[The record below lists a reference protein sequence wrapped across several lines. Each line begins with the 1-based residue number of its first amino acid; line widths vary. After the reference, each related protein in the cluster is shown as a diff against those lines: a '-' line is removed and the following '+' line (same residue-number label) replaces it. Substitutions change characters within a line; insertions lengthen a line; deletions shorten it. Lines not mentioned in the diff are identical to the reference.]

1 MGNPFLSSK
10 TFINLTLFIKY
21 PIPKTMRPWSKPQ
34 QASARQK
41 KQPPRR
47 YDRFRLINGNHDY
60 QKAVPEG
67 AVEYTVRLRKGG
79 KLAYFNYDLAKEM
92 GLIAR
97 DHPQKMNHKLSQTVL
112 NTFGIQIINEYDV
125 MHHTLIPQ
133 KTIKPN
139 RYMATRYLQLQHPGK
154 TGRTSGD
161 GRSIWNGQI
170 SYRGTTWDVSSCG
183 TGATCLSPA
192 AAIHK
197 KFFQTGDPFV
207 NYGCGYAELDDGIS
221 AALLSEIFYRNGIT
235 TERTLAVI
243 EYPKGFA
250 INIRA
255 GTNLLRP
262 SHLFRY
268 LKQGDLEGLR
278 AAVDYYSDRQVSN
291 GHWPKQLSQKKRY
304 AYLAEYIA
312 KRFAQAT
319 ARFESD
325 YLFVWLD
332 WDGDNILMDGG
343 IIDYGSVRQF
353 GLYHHEYRFDDTDR
367 WSTTI
372 PEQKRKARYIV
383 QTFIQ
388 MSDYLASRQKKPIQ
402 HFTRHKLLK
411 VFDQE
416 FEQNLYRHLLYKIG
430 FNKSHRDYLLKE
442 HPGLIKKFKTT
453 FSYFEK
459 AKAKRGPH
467 KVLDGHTWDAIYC
480 MRDILRELPAHL
492 FEKDT
497 IMSPKEFMG
506 TMASSYASKRDRMLP
521 ETKIRKIHEFQKRYR
536 ALVQQTARSFKTTE
550 RKILLELGMRSS
562 IINQY
567 DRITGNS
574 IIEVTNK
581 VLRERKKLSFDEMQ
595 KVFQDFIHYQKMRP
609 EPGAKKDMKSPN
621 VLEERRSQQVMNKI
635 IGLVRENRESL

>member
-1 MGNPFLSSK
+1 
-10 TFINLTLFIKY
+10 
-21 PIPKTMRPWSKPQ
+21 
-34 QASARQK
+34 
-41 KQPPRR
+41 
-47 YDRFRLINGNHDY
+47 
-60 QKAVPEG
+60 
-67 AVEYTVRLRKGG
+67 
-79 KLAYFNYDLAKEM
+79 
-92 GLIAR
+92 
-97 DHPQKMNHKLSQTVL
+97 
-112 NTFGIQIINEYDV
+112 
-125 MHHTLIPQ
+125 
-133 KTIKPN
+133 
-139 RYMATRYLQLQHPGK
+139 MATRYLQSQHPDK

-192 AAIHK
+192 TANEK
-197 KFFQTGDPFV
+197 KFFKTGDPFV
-207 NYGCGYAELDDGIS
+207 NYGCGYADILDGIS
-221 AALLSEIFYRNGIT
+221 AALLSEIFYRNGIA

-243 EYPKGFA
+243 EYQKGFS
-250 INIRA
+250 INVRA

-278 AAVDYYSDRQVSN
+278 TAVDYFIDRQGSN
-291 GHWPKQLSQKKRY
+291 GHWPKHCSRKKSY
-304 AYLAEYIA
+304 AYLAEYLA
-312 KRFAQAT
+312 RRLAQAT

-388 MSDYLASRQKKPIQ
+388 MSDFLVRGKKNPIQ

-416 FEQNLYRHLLYKIG
+416 FEHNLYRHLLYKIG
-430 FNKSHRDYLLKE
+430 FNESHREYLFKE
-442 HPGLIKKFKTT
+442 HQDLIKKFKEV

-459 AKAKRGPH
+459 AKSHRGPH
-467 KVLDGHTWDAIYC
+467 NVLDGQTWDAIYC

-492 FEKDT
+492 FEKKS
-497 IMSPKEFMG
+497 IMTPEEFME
-506 TMASSYASKRDRMLP
+506 TIASSYANKRDRRLHDAK
-521 ETKIRKIHEFQKRYR
+521 TRKIQEFQKRYM
-536 ALVQQTARSFKTTE
+536 ALVRQTAKTFKKTE

-574 IIEVTNK
+574 ILEVTDN
-581 VLRERKKLSFDEMQ
+581 VLRERKRLSFDGMQ
-595 KVFQDFIHYQKMRP
+595 KVIQDFIHYQKMRP
-609 EPGAKKDMKSPN
+609 EPDSKKDMKTLNS
-621 VLEERRSQQVMNKI
+621 VEQQRTQQVMDKI
-635 IGLVRENRESL
+635 MGLVRENRESL

>member
-1 MGNPFLSSK
+1 MK
-10 TFINLTLFIKY
+10 QI
-21 PIPKTMRPWSKPQ
+21 SKPKRDPTQ
-34 QASARQK
+34 QGKQAS
-41 KQPPRR
+41 RR
-47 YDRFRLINGNHDY
+47 YDRFHLINGNHDF
-60 QKAVPEG
+60 QKAIPKGTVQ
-67 AVEYTVRLRKGG
+67 YSVRLRKGG

-92 GLIAR
+92 GLITR
-97 DHPQKMNHKLSQTVL
+97 DHPQKMNHKLSQTIL

-125 MHHTLIPQ
+125 MHHIPIP
-133 KTIKPN
+133 KKMIKPN
-139 RYMATRYLQLQHPGK
+139 TYMATRYLQLQHPDK

-170 SYRGTTWDVSSCG
+170 SYRGTTWDISSCG

-192 AAIHK
+192 AARQK
-197 KFFQTGDPFV
+197 KFFKTGDPFV
-207 NYGCGYAELDDGIS
+207 SYGCGYSELEDGIA
-221 AALLSEIFYRNGIT
+221 AALLSEIFFRNGIA

-243 EYPKGFA
+243 EYPKKFS
-250 INIRA
+250 INVRT

-268 LKQGDLEGLR
+268 LKQGDLAGLR
-278 AAVDYYSDRQVSN
+278 SAVDYFIDRQISN
-291 GHWPKQLSQKKRY
+291 GHWPKHLSQKRSY
-304 AYLAEYIA
+304 TYLAEYIA
-312 KRFAQAT
+312 RRFAEAT

-388 MSDYLASRQKKPIQ
+388 LSDFLVKGKKNPIQ
-402 HFTRHKLLK
+402 TYTGHKLLTM
-411 VFDQE
+411 FDKE
-416 FEQNLYRHLLYKIG
+416 FEQHLYRHLLYKIG
-430 FNKSHRDYLLKE
+430 FNEFHREYLLKE
-442 HPGLIKKFKTT
+442 HQDLIKNFKKV

-459 AKAKRGPH
+459 TKSRRGPH
-467 KVLDGHTWDAIYC
+467 KVMDGQTWDAIYC
-480 MRDILRELPAHL
+480 MRDILRELPVYL
-492 FEKDT
+492 FGKKT
-497 IMSPKEFMG
+497 FMSPELFLE
-506 TMASSYASKRDRMLP
+506 TLASSYASKRDRTLDG
-521 ETKIRKIHEFQKRYR
+521 TKTRKIHEFQKRYW
-536 ALVQQTARSFKTTE
+536 ALVQQTARAFKTTE
-550 RKILLELGMRSS
+550 RKILLELGMRAS

-574 IIEVTNK
+574 ILEVTGK
-581 VLRERKKLSFDEMQ
+581 VLRERKRLSFDDMH
-595 KVFQDFIHYQKMRP
+595 KVIQDFIHYQKMQP
-609 EPGAKKDMKSPN
+609 DSEKKHDMKNLNS
-621 VLEERRSQQVMNKI
+621 VEQRRSQQVMHKI

>member
-1 MGNPFLSSK
+1 MPNPKRS
-10 TFINLTLFIKY
+10 
-21 PIPKTMRPWSKPQ
+21 PV
-34 QASARQK
+34 RQG
-41 KQPPRR
+41 KQDPRR
-47 YDRFRLINGNHDY
+47 YDRFRLINGKHDF
-60 QKAVPEG
+60 QKAVPQG
-67 AVEYTVRLRKGG
+67 AVEYAVRLRQGG

-92 GLIAR
+92 GLIPR

-112 NTFGIQIINEYDV
+112 DTFGIQIINEYDV
-125 MHHTLIPQ
+125 MHHTPIP
-133 KTIKPN
+133 KKHMKPN
-139 RYMATRYLQLQHPGK
+139 KYMATRYLQSQHPDN

-192 AAIHK
+192 TAIQK
-197 KFFQTGDPFV
+197 KFFKSGDPSV
-207 NYGCGYAELDDGIS
+207 NYGCGYSELDDGIA
-221 AALLSEIFYRNGIT
+221 AALLSEIFYRNGIA

-243 EYPKGFA
+243 EYPKGFS
-250 INIRA
+250 INVRT

-278 AAVDYYSDRQVSN
+278 TAVDYFVDRQVSN
-291 GHWPKQLSQKKRY
+291 GHWPKHLSRKKSY

-312 KRFAQAT
+312 RRFAQAT

-372 PEQKRKARYIV
+372 PEQKRMARYIV

-388 MSDYLASRQKKPIQ
+388 LSDYLLRGKKSPIQ
-402 HFTRHKLLK
+402 KFTRHKLLT

-416 FEQNLYRHLLYKIG
+416 FEQHLSRHLLYKIG
-430 FNKSHRDYLLKE
+430 FNESHREYLLKK
-442 HPGLIKKFKTT
+442 HQDLIKKFKGVC
-453 FSYFEK
+453 SYFEK
-459 AKAKRGPH
+459 AKSQRGPH
-467 KVLDGHTWDAIYC
+467 NVLDGRTWDAIYC

-492 FEKDT
+492 FEKEE
-497 IMSPKEFMG
+497 IMTPKVFME
-506 TMASSYASKRDRMLP
+506 TMASSYANKRDRTLT
-521 ETKIRKIHEFQKRYR
+521 EAKIRKIQEFQKRYR
-536 ALVQQTARSFKTTE
+536 ALVRQTAKAFKQTE
-550 RKILLELGMRSS
+550 RKILLELGMRAS

-574 IIEVTNK
+574 ILEVTEK
-581 VLRERKKLSFDEMQ
+581 VLRERKRLTFDEMQ
-595 KVFQDFIHYQKMRP
+595 KVIQDFIHYQKLQP
-609 EPGAKKDMKSPN
+609 DPDTKKDMKN
-621 VLEERRSQQVMNKI
+621 LNAVEERRSQQVMNKI
-635 IGLVRENRESL
+635 IGLVREHRESL

>member
-1 MGNPFLSSK
+1 MKPTSQ
-10 TFINLTLFIKY
+10 
-21 PIPKTMRPWSKPQ
+21 PK
-34 QASARQK
+34 QAPSRQA
-41 KQPPRR
+41 KQAPRR
-47 YDRFRLINGNHDY
+47 YDRFHLINGKHDF
-60 QKAVPEG
+60 QKAVPHG
-67 AVEYTVRLRKGG
+67 VVEYSVRLRKGG
-79 KLAYFNYDLAKEM
+79 KLAYFNYELAKEM
-92 GLIAR
+92 GLIGK
-97 DHPQKMNHKLSQTVL
+97 DHPQKMNRRLSQMVL
-112 NTFGIQIINEYDV
+112 DTFGIQIINEYDV
-125 MHHTLIPQ
+125 MNHTPIH
-133 KTIKPN
+133 KKDIKPN
-139 RYMATRYLQLQHPGK
+139 TYMATRYLQLQHPDK

-161 GRSIWNGQI
+161 GRSLWNGQI
-170 SYRGTTWDVSSCG
+170 AYRGKTWDVSSCG

-197 KFFQTGDPFV
+197 KFFKTGDLFV
-207 NYGCGYAELDDGIS
+207 NYGCGYAELDDGIA
-221 AALLSEIFYRNGIT
+221 AALLSEIFHRNSIA

-250 INIRA
+250 INVRA

-278 AAVDYYSDRQVSN
+278 TAVDYFIDRQMSN
-291 GHWPKQLSQKKRY
+291 RHWSKQRSRKKSY
-304 AYLAEYIA
+304 TYLAEYIA

-388 MSDYLASRQKKPIQ
+388 MSDFLVSGKKKPI
-402 HFTRHKLLK
+402 HNFSRHTLLK

-416 FEQNLYRHLLYKIG
+416 FEQHLYRHLLYKIG
-430 FNKSHRDYLLKE
+430 FTKSHREYLLNK
-442 HPGLIKKFKTT
+442 HQDLIQPFKAV

-459 AKAKRGPH
+459 AKSHRGPH
-467 KVLDGHTWDAIYC
+467 KVLDGQSWDAIYC

-492 FEKDT
+492 FENDVFMT
-497 IMSPKEFMG
+497 PKVFME
-506 TMASSYASKRDRMLP
+506 TMASSYASKRDKTLH
-521 ETKIRKIHEFQKRYR
+521 ESKTRKIHEFQKRYR
-536 ALVQQTARSFKTTE
+536 GLVQQTAKAFNKPE
-550 RKILLELGMRSS
+550 RNILLELGMRSS

-574 IIEVTNK
+574 IIEVTDK
-581 VLRERKKLSFDEMQ
+581 VLKERKNLSFDEMQ
-595 KVFQDFIHYQKMRP
+595 KVFHDFIHYQKMKPDPNTKNGR
-609 EPGAKKDMKSPN
+609 KSLN
-621 VLEERRSQQVMNKI
+621 SVEERRSQHVMHKI

>member
-1 MGNPFLSSK
+1 M
-10 TFINLTLFIKY
+10 
-21 PIPKTMRPWSKPQ
+21 
-34 QASARQK
+34 
-41 KQPPRR
+41 
-47 YDRFRLINGNHDY
+47 
-60 QKAVPEG
+60 
-67 AVEYTVRLRKGG
+67 EYAARLRKGG

-97 DHPQKMNHKLSQTVL
+97 VHPQKMNYKLSQTVL
-112 NTFGIQIINEYDV
+112 DTFGIQIINEYDV
-125 MHHTLIPQ
+125 MHHTPIP
-133 KTIKPN
+133 KKDMKPN
-139 RYMATRYLQLQHPGK
+139 KYMATRYLQSQHPDK

-197 KFFQTGDPFV
+197 KFFKTGDPSV
-207 NYGCGYAELDDGIS
+207 SYGCGYSELVDGMA
-221 AALLSEIFYRNGIT
+221 AALLSEIFYKNGIA

-243 EYPKGFA
+243 EYAKGFS
-250 INIRA
+250 INVRT

-268 LKQGDLEGLR
+268 LKQGDLDGLR
-278 AAVDYYSDRQVSN
+278 TAVDYFIDRQVSN
-291 GHWPKQLSQKKRY
+291 GHWPKHRSRKKSY

-312 KRFAQAT
+312 RRFAQAT

-372 PEQKRKARYIV
+372 PEQKRMARYIV

-388 MSDYLASRQKKPIQ
+388 MSDFLVKGKKSPI
-402 HFTRHKLLK
+402 HKFTGHKLLK

-416 FEQNLYRHLLYKIG
+416 FEHSLHRHLLFKIG
-430 FNKSHRDYLLKE
+430 FNESHREYLLKE
-442 HPGLIKKFKTT
+442 HQDLIKKFQGE

-459 AKAKRGPH
+459 AKSKRGPH

-480 MRDILRELPAHL
+480 MRDMLRALPVHL
-492 FEKDT
+492 FGKEVT
-497 IMSPKEFMG
+497 MSPEEFME
-506 TMASSYASKRDRMLP
+506 TMASSYANKQDRRL
-521 ETKIRKIHEFQKRYR
+521 TIAKLRKIQEFQKRYR
-536 ALVQQTARSFKTTE
+536 ALVQQTAKAFKSTE
-550 RKILLELGMRSS
+550 RKMLLELGMRAS

-567 DRITGNS
+567 DRITGNA
-574 IIEVTNK
+574 ILDVAAQ
-581 VLRERKKLSFDEMQ
+581 VLRERKSLSFDEIQ
-595 KVFQDFIHYQKMRP
+595 KLFQDFMQYQKLQP
-609 EPGAKKDMKSPN
+609 DSDMKTERKTLNS
-621 VLEERRSQQVMNKI
+621 VEERRSQLVMHKLM
-635 IGLVRENRESL
+635 GLVREHRESL

>member
-1 MGNPFLSSK
+1 MKPRTK
-10 TFINLTLFIKY
+10 
-21 PIPKTMRPWSKPQ
+21 PKRAP
-34 QASARQK
+34 ARQG
-41 KQPPRR
+41 KQDPRR
-47 YDRFRLINGNHDY
+47 YHRFRLINGNHDF
-60 QKAVPEG
+60 QIAVPEG
-67 AVEYTVRLRKGG
+67 AVAYSVCLRKGG
-79 KLAYFNYDLAKEM
+79 KLTYFNYDLAKEM
-92 GLIAR
+92 GLIAG
-97 DHPQKMNHKLSQTVL
+97 DHPPKMNHKLSETIL
-112 NTFGIQIINEYDV
+112 DTFGIQIINEYDV
-125 MHHTLIPQ
+125 MNNTPIPQ
-133 KTIKPN
+133 NTIKPN
-139 RYMATRYLQLQHPGK
+139 TYMATRYLQLQHPDK

-192 AAIHK
+192 TAIEK
-197 KFFQTGDPFV
+197 KFFKTGDLFV
-207 NYGCGYAELDDGIS
+207 NYGCGYADLLDGIS
-221 AALLSEIFYRNGIT
+221 AALLSEIFHRNGIA

-250 INIRA
+250 INVRA

-278 AAVDYYSDRQVSN
+278 TAVDYFIDRQVSN
-291 GHWPKQLSQKKRY
+291 GHWPKHGSRKKNY
-304 AYLAEYIA
+304 ASLAEYMA
-312 KRFAQAT
+312 RQLVQAT

-372 PEQKRKARYIV
+372 PEQKRKAKYIV
-383 QTFIQ
+383 KTFIQ
-388 MSDYLASRQKKPIQ
+388 MSDFLVRGKKKPIQ
-402 HFTRHKLLK
+402 NFTRHKLLK

-416 FEQNLYRHLLYKIG
+416 FEQHLYRHLLYKIG
-430 FNKSHRDYLLKE
+430 FNDSHREYLFNE
-442 HPGLIKKFKTT
+442 HQDLIKKFKGV

-459 AKAKRGPH
+459 AKSARGPH
-467 KVLDGHTWDAIYC
+467 NVLDGHTWDAIYC

-492 FEKDT
+492 FEKEA
-497 IMSPKEFMG
+497 IMAPEEFMG
-506 TMASSYASKRDRMLP
+506 TIASSYANKRDKTLNDV
-521 ETKIRKIHEFQKRYR
+521 KIRKIQEFQKRYM
-536 ALVQQTARSFKTTE
+536 ALVRQTAKTFKKTE

-574 IIEVTNK
+574 ILEVTDK
-581 VLRERKKLSFDEMQ
+581 VLRERKRLSFDGLQ
-595 KVFQDFIHYQKMRP
+595 KVIQDFIHYQKMRP
-609 EPGAKKDMKSPN
+609 DPDSKKDMKNLNS
-621 VLEERRSQQVMNKI
+621 VEEQRSQQVMDKI
-635 IGLVRENRESL
+635 MWLVREHRESL

>member
-1 MGNPFLSSK
+1 MTWPSRKWFSRYSTNV
-10 TFINLTLFIKY
+10 IKY
-21 PIPKTMRPWSKPQ
+21 PISKAMKPMTKPKRAP
-34 QASARQK
+34 ARQG
-41 KQPPRR
+41 KQDPRR
-47 YDRFRLINGNHDY
+47 YDRFRLINGNHDF
-60 QKAVPEG
+60 QKAVPHG
-67 AVEYTVRLRKGG
+67 AVEYSVRLRKGG

-92 GLIAR
+92 GLIAGG
-97 DHPQKMNHKLSQTVL
+97 HPQKMNHKLSQTVL

-125 MHHTLIPQ
+125 MKNTPIPQ
-133 KTIKPN
+133 KLMKPN
-139 RYMATRYLQLQHPGK
+139 KYMATRYLQMQHPDK

-197 KFFQTGDPFV
+197 KFFKTGDLYV
-207 NYGCGYAELDDGIS
+207 NYGCGYAELEDGIA
-221 AALLSEIFYRNGIT
+221 AALLSEIFHRNGIA

-243 EYPKGFA
+243 EYQKGFS
-250 INIRA
+250 INVRA

-278 AAVDYYSDRQVSN
+278 TAVDYFIDRQVSN
-291 GHWPKQLSQKKRY
+291 GHWPKHLSRKKSY

-312 KRFAQAT
+312 RRFAQAT

-325 YLFVWLD
+325 YLFVWLE

-383 QTFIQ
+383 QTFLQ
-388 MSDYLASRQKKPIQ
+388 LSAFLVTGKKQPIQ
-402 HFTRHKLLK
+402 KFTRHKLLT

-416 FEQNLYRHLLYKIG
+416 FKHHLYRHLLYKIG
-430 FNKSHRDYLLKE
+430 FNDSHREYLLNE
-442 HPGLIKKFKTT
+442 QQELIKKFKKVCR
-453 FSYFEK
+453 YFEK
-459 AKAKRGPH
+459 AKSQRGPH
-467 KVLDGHTWDAIYC
+467 KVLDGYTWDAIYC
-480 MRDILRELPAHL
+480 MRDMLRELPLHL
-492 FEKDT
+492 FEK
-497 IMSPKEFMG
+497 EAFMTPHVFMH
-506 TMASSYASKRDRMLP
+506 TMASSYANKRDRTLT
-521 ETKIRKIHEFQKRYR
+521 EAKIRKIHEFQKRYR
-536 ALVQQTARSFKTTE
+536 QLVQLTAKTFKKTE
-550 RKILLELGMRSS
+550 RNLLLELGMRSS

-574 IIEVTNK
+574 IIEVTDK
-581 VLRERKKLSFDEMQ
+581 VLKERKRLSFDEMQ
-595 KVFQDFIHYQKMRP
+595 KVLHNFIQYQKLQPDPDTKNEM
-609 EPGAKKDMKSPN
+609 KKLKS
-621 VLEERRSQQVMNKI
+621 VEQQRSQQVMHKI
-635 IGLVRENRESL
+635 MGLVRENRESL

>member
-1 MGNPFLSSK
+1 M
-10 TFINLTLFIKY
+10 
-21 PIPKTMRPWSKPQ
+21 KPMTKRRR
-34 QASARQK
+34 ASARHGK
-41 KQPPRR
+41 PYPRR
-47 YDRFRLINGNHDY
+47 YDRFRLINGNHDF

-67 AVEYTVRLRKGG
+67 AVPYSVRLRKGG

-97 DHPQKMNHKLSQTVL
+97 DHPQKMNHALSQTIL
-112 NTFGIQIINEYDV
+112 ETFGIQIINEYDV
-125 MHHTLIPQ
+125 MNNTPIPK

-139 RYMATRYLQLQHPGK
+139 TYMATRYLQLQHPDK

-170 SYRGTTWDVSSCG
+170 SYRGTTWDVTSCG

-197 KFFQTGDPFV
+197 KFFKTGDPSV
-207 NYGCGYAELDDGIS
+207 SYGCGYCDLEDGIA
-221 AALLSEIFYRNGIT
+221 AALMSEIFHRNGIA

-243 EYPKGFA
+243 EYPKNFS
-250 INIRA
+250 INVRA

-262 SHLFRY
+262 SHLFRF
-268 LKQGDLEGLR
+268 LRQGDLEGLR
-278 AAVDYYSDRQVSN
+278 SAVDYFIDRQVSN
-291 GHWPKQLSQKKRY
+291 GHWPKQASRKNSY
-304 AYLAEYIA
+304 AYLAEDIA
-312 KRFAQAT
+312 RRLAQAT

-353 GLYHHEYRFDDTDR
+353 GLYHHAYRFDDTDR

-372 PEQKRKARYIV
+372 PEQKRKARYLV

-388 MSDYLASRQKKPIQ
+388 MSDFLVTGKKKPMPE
-402 HFTRHKLLK
+402 FARHKLLR

-416 FEQNLYRHLLYKIG
+416 FEQHLSRHLLYKIG
-430 FNKSHRDYLLKE
+430 LNDSHRECLLKE
-442 HPGLIKKFKTT
+442 HQGLIKKFKRVC
-453 FSYFEK
+453 SYFEK
-459 AKAKRGPH
+459 AKSQRGPRQ
-467 KVLDGHTWDAIYC
+467 VLDGQTWDAIYC
-480 MRDILRELPAHL
+480 IRDILREIPLHL
-492 FEKDT
+492 FEKEAFMT
-497 IMSPKEFMG
+497 PEEFMK
-506 TMASSYASKRDRMLP
+506 TIASSYATKRDRALN
-521 ETKIRKIHEFQKRYR
+521 EAKTRKIQEFQKRYR
-536 ALVQQTARSFKTTE
+536 ALVQQTAKRFKKTE

-574 IIEVTNK
+574 ILEVTAQI
-581 VLRERKKLSFDEMQ
+581 LGERKRLSFDEMQ
-595 KVFQDFIHYQKMRP
+595 TVIQDFIHYQKFRP
-609 EPGAKKDMKSPN
+609 DLGKKNDMKNLN
-621 VLEERRSQQVMNKI
+621 VVEERRSQRVMNKI
-635 IGLVRENRESL
+635 IGLVREHRESL

>member
-1 MGNPFLSSK
+1 
-10 TFINLTLFIKY
+10 
-21 PIPKTMRPWSKPQ
+21 
-34 QASARQK
+34 
-41 KQPPRR
+41 
-47 YDRFRLINGNHDY
+47 
-60 QKAVPEG
+60 
-67 AVEYTVRLRKGG
+67 
-79 KLAYFNYDLAKEM
+79 
-92 GLIAR
+92 
-97 DHPQKMNHKLSQTVL
+97 
-112 NTFGIQIINEYDV
+112 
-125 MHHTLIPQ
+125 
-133 KTIKPN
+133 
-139 RYMATRYLQLQHPGK
+139 MATRYLQLQHPDK

-192 AAIHK
+192 AAIQK
-197 KFFQTGDPFV
+197 KFFKTGDSSASS
-207 NYGCGYAELDDGIS
+207 YKSGYSDLEDGIA
-221 AALLSEIFYRNGIT
+221 AALLSEIFYRNGIA

-243 EYPKGFA
+243 EYPKGMS
-250 INIRA
+250 INVRT

-278 AAVDYYSDRQVSN
+278 RAVDYFIARQVSN
-291 GHWPKQLSQKKRY
+291 GHWPKHCSRKKSY
-304 AYLAEYIA
+304 EYLAEYIA
-312 KRFAQAT
+312 RRFAQAT

-388 MSDYLASRQKKPIQ
+388 MSDFLVRGKKNPIQ
-402 HFTRHKLLK
+402 TFTRHKLLR

-416 FEQNLYRHLLYKIG
+416 FDQHLYRHLLYKIG
-430 FNKSHRDYLLKE
+430 FNESHREYLFNE
-442 HPGLIKKFKTT
+442 HQDLIKKFKGV

-459 AKAKRGPH
+459 AKSNRGPH
-467 KVLDGHTWDAIYC
+467 KVLDGRTWDAIYC
-480 MRDILRELPAHL
+480 MRDILREHPAHL
-492 FEKDT
+492 FEKEALMT
-497 IMSPKEFMG
+497 PEEFME
-506 TMASSYASKRDRMLP
+506 TIASSYANKRDRTLNDAK
-521 ETKIRKIHEFQKRYR
+521 TRNIQEFQKQYM
-536 ALVQQTARSFKTTE
+536 ALVQQTAKTFKKTE
-550 RKILLELGMRSS
+550 RKILLELGMRAS

-574 IIEVTNK
+574 ILEVTEK
-581 VLRERKKLSFDEMQ
+581 VLRERKRLSFDGMQ
-595 KVFQDFIHYQKMRP
+595 TVFHDFIHYQKMQP
-609 EPGAKKDMKSPN
+609 DPDKKNEMKPLKSI
-621 VLEERRSQQVMNKI
+621 EKQRSQQVMDKI
-635 IGLVRENRESL
+635 MWLVREHRESL

>member
-1 MGNPFLSSK
+1 M
-10 TFINLTLFIKY
+10 KY
-21 PIPKTMRPWSKPQ
+21 PIPKTMKPMSKAK
-34 QASARQK
+34 QALARLK
-41 KQPPRR
+41 KPNSHR
-47 YDRFRLINGNHDY
+47 YDRFRVINGKHDF
-60 QKAVPEG
+60 QKAVPQG
-67 AVEYTVRLRKGG
+67 AVEYAVRVRKGG

-97 DHPQKMNHKLSQTVL
+97 DHPLKMNHNLSQTVL

-125 MHHTLIPQ
+125 MNHTPIPKQ
-133 KTIKPN
+133 TIKPN
-139 RYMATRYLQLQHPGK
+139 TYMATRYLQLQHPDK

-170 SYRGTTWDVSSCG
+170 TNQGKTWDVSSCG

-197 KFFQTGDPFV
+197 KFFKTGDPAV
-207 NYGCGYAELDDGIS
+207 SYGCGYAELEDGIA
-221 AALLSEIFYRNGIT
+221 AALLSEIFHRNTIA

-250 INIRA
+250 INVRA

-268 LKQGDLEGLR
+268 LKQGDLKGLR
-278 AAVDYYSDRQVSN
+278 SVVDYFIDRQVSN
-291 GHWPKQLSQKKRY
+291 GYWPKHDSRKKSY

-312 KRFAQAT
+312 RRFAQAT

-388 MSDYLASRQKKPIQ
+388 MSDFLVSGKKKPIRI
-402 HFTRHKLLK
+402 FSRHKLLK
-411 VFDQE
+411 MFDQE
-416 FEQNLYRHLLYKIG
+416 FEHHLYRHLLYKIG
-430 FNKSHRDYLLKE
+430 LNKSHREYLLND
-442 HPGLIKKFKTT
+442 HQDLIEAFKGV

-459 AKAKRGPH
+459 AKSQRGPH

-480 MRDILRELPAHL
+480 MRDILRELPLHL
-492 FEKDT
+492 LEQEASMTPED
-497 IMSPKEFMG
+497 FME
-506 TMASSYASKRDRMLP
+506 TMASSYATKQDRRLS
-521 ETKIRKIHEFQKRYR
+521 EAKTRKILEFQKQYR
-536 ALVQQTARSFKTTE
+536 VLVQQTAKAFKSTE
-550 RKILLELGMRSS
+550 RKMLLELGIRSS

-574 IIEVTNK
+574 ILEVTGK
-581 VLRERKKLSFDEMQ
+581 ILKERKKLSFDELQ
-595 KVFQDFIHYQKMRP
+595 KVLQDFIHYQKLRP
-609 EPGAKKDMKSPN
+609 DSDKNHKIKNLNSVEK
-621 VLEERRSQQVMNKI
+621 RRSQKVMNKI
-635 IGLVRENRESL
+635 MGLVREHRESL